1 MTLVDYFNT
10 PETVLPQE
18 LVDGVMFVREAPSV
32 HHQRSLFRLGVA
44 LQAHADVHSAGE
56 ILLAPVDIV
65 LDSDRPLVVQPD
77 LLFVGTARAHIVK
90 DRVYGAPD
98 LVVEILSPDCR
109 IGRLDERVG
118 WFAEYGVREIW
129 LYHQSQERME
139 VLQCDAGRVAARKS
153 FWPSDRVDS
162 RVLPPMTQTLG
173 AMLNVR

>member
-32 HHQRSLFRLGVA
+32 YHQRSLFRLGVA
-44 LQAHADVHSAGE
+44 LQAHADAHSAGE

-65 LDSDRPLVVQPD
+65 LDSDRPLVLQSD
-77 LLFVGTARAHIVK
+77 LLFVRAARAHIVRE
-90 DRVYGAPD
+90 RVYGAPD
-98 LVVEILSPDCR
+98 LVVEILSPACR
-109 IGRLDERVG
+109 IGRLDERVR

-129 LYHQSQERME
+129 LYHQLQERME
-139 VLQCDAGRVAARKS
+139 VLRCEDGQVVARRS

-162 RVLPPMTQTLG
+162 RVLPPMTETLG
-173 AMLNVR
+173 AILNVR